1 MWIKM
6 PAKKVVVFF
15 NKPPI
20 GSLHYAEGFRA
31 SVGLG
36 AGIDEHEVIVVCLGE
51 GVYNVLKNVERK
63 EVFRYID
70 TFLNRLEVPGKLLVE
85 EESLKERKIEA
96 DEVGDE
102 WIIVSREE
110 IARIVSEADVT
121 VGAF

>member
-1 MWIKM
+1 M

-15 NKPPI
+15 NRVPI
-20 GSLHYAEGFRA
+20 GTLHYAEGLRA

-36 AGIDEHEVIVVCLGE
+36 AGIDEHEIVVVCLGE
-51 GVYNVLKNVERK
+51 GVYNALKNVEKK

-85 EESLKERKIEA
+85 EESLKERKIEV
-96 DEVGDE
+96 DEVGGE
-102 WIIVSREE
+102 WRIVSREE

>member
-1 MWIKM
+1 M

-36 AGIDEHEVIVVCLGE
+36 AGIDEHEIIVVCLGE

-85 EESLKERKIEA
+85 EEALKERKIEA

-102 WIIVSREE
+102 WMIISREE